1 MTVFGFNTGIR
12 ILNSVSA
19 GESHANSSNHSGA
32 FYGGV
37 TAQLTGADDNV
48 AITVSVYTNPERT
61 LYHPIELRY
70 VEVGAVTLT
79 LACTP
84 SAPRTASFAC
94 TPVLAPYGFRV
105 ETNEAGATEGTVDVD
120 LFLTEGDHGCS
131 RG

>member
-19 GESHANSSNHSGA
+19 DENHANSTNHSGA

-37 TAQLTGADDNV
+37 TAELTGADGNV
-48 AITVSVYTNPERT
+48 AITVSVYVNPERT
-61 LYHPIELRY
+61 LYHPVELRY
-70 VEVGAVTLT
+70 AEVGAVTLT

-84 SAPRTASFAC
+84 SAPRTASFARP
-94 TPVLAPYGFRV
+94 PVPAPYGFRV
-105 ETNEAGATEGTVDVD
+105 ETNEAGATTGTVNVD
-120 LFLTEGDHGCS
+120 LFLMEGDHGCS